1 MQHQYQTLDQYLK
14 KRFGKKIFKVALNGD
29 FNCPNRDGTISN
41 RGCIFCSEM
50 GSGDFAGDKT
60 TTLHTQFESVST
72 LIHQKWPEAG
82 YIVYFQANTNTYA
95 PLERLKTLY
104 EEAIQLH
111 PNIVAIS
118 IATRPDALN
127 DDIIQYLGELNQRI
141 PVWIELGLQTIYDQT
156 AELINRGYARS
167 VFDEAVKRLREHQI
181 EVIVHIINGL
191 PYETNEM
198 MINTIRYLNDKDIQ
212 GIKIHALL
220 ILKNTELGNNYL
232 KNPFEL
238 MTLEAYA
245 HLVSEQIAWMRPDII
260 VHRIS
265 GDASKES
272 LIAPLW
278 TLKKFVVMN
287 EIDKIIKQKNYYQG
301 CKIK

>member
-1 MQHQYQTLDQYLK
+1 
-14 KRFGKKIFKVALNGD
+14 
-29 FNCPNRDGTISN
+29 
-41 RGCIFCSEM
+41 M
-50 GSGDFAGDKT
+50 GSCDFAGDKT